1 VLTVDTI
8 EQAIERAGTKAGNK
22 GWEAAVAAI
31 EMADLFA
38 RLRTEG
44 LTVISGRR
52 AAREAAL
59 LILFGVD
66 ATRIDPRRT
75 TPFRALPR
83 HTSATI
89 RTCSRRCTRPS
100 SGSTTPKQ
108 LAKAMKLLADDG
120 PRWAFVERLVK
131 GAMDHL
137 TALDELIARCSLN
150 WKVPR
155 MGIVDR
161 NILRLSAYELAFE
174 SDVPSRVTL
183 NEAIELAKRFGTE
196 DSGAFVNGILD
207 RIAQEL
213 GRV

>member
-1 VLTVDTI
+1 
-8 EQAIERAGTKAGNK
+8 
-22 GWEAAVAAI
+22 
-31 EMADLFA
+31 M
-38 RLRTEG
+38 
-44 LTVISGRR
+44 ISGRR

-66 ATRIDPRRT
+66 ASHIVLADEALSLFRAHFRDDPDVLEAMYSPELRIDD
-75 TPFRALPR
+75 
-83 HTSATI
+83 
-89 RTCSRRCTRPS
+89 
-100 SGSTTPKQ
+100 PKQ
-108 LAKAMKLLADDG
+108 VGKAMKLLADDG
-120 PRWAFVERLVK
+120 TRWAFVERLVK
-131 GAMDHL
+131 GTMDHL
-137 TALDELIARCSLN
+137 TSLDELIARCSLN

-183 NEAIELAKRFGTE
+183 NEAIELAKRYGTE